1 MARSFPAT
9 GGGGSSRIHPPAPRP
24 SNRPDPERRRQ
35 RMHEREKKPEEE
47 QKPTVKKRALEEGR
61 NFLFDLMAAVIV
73 LLIIIGALFTYTGNW
88 PPLVVVQ
95 SGSME
100 HSEEASSVG
109 VIDTG
114 DLVFVKK
121 MGDVPI
127 VPYYDG
133 NKTGHRTYSSYGDVI
148 IFRPNGNEERTAIIH
163 RAVIWIKFNDTRY
176 DPDNLTGGS
185 FDIPSMGIYNER
197 GKRTIKDYEWPS
209 VRNIEINLGKILSSF
224 SNNYPKTK
232 KHPHSGFI
240 TKGDD
245 NLDIDQTSQFHFDDP
260 WLEPVK
266 EEWVIGKSVGELP
279 WFGIIKL
286 WMEGKEDWHT
296 NSQKNLIISL
306 IVIVLSPFVI
316 DLGIHLISKVG
327 KKEREEPE
335 EELTGRRRLPGSRK
349 KVDHGKRDEPPPRRA
364 PPRRASPGPRRPP
377 SG

>member
-1 MARSFPAT
+1 M
-9 GGGGSSRIHPPAPRP
+9 
-24 SNRPDPERRRQ
+24 
-35 RMHEREKKPEEE
+35 
-47 QKPTVKKRALEEGR
+47 KKRALEEGR

-109 VIDTG
+109 AIDTG

-121 MGDVPI
+121 MGEEHI
-127 VPYYDG
+127 TPYYDG
-133 NKTGHRTYSSYGDVI
+133 TLEDHRTYSSYGDVI
-148 IFRPNGNEERTAIIH
+148 IFRPNGDEERTAIIH
-163 RAVIWIKFNDTRY
+163 RAVIWLEFNETHY
-176 DPDNLTGGS
+176 DPGNLTGGS
-185 FDIPSMGIYNER
+185 YDLPSMGLFNQ
-197 GKRTIKDYEWPS
+197 KNKVSIKDYEWPNF
-209 VRNIEINLGKILSSF
+209 RDIEINLGKILSSF
-224 SNNYPKTK
+224 YNNYPETK
-232 KHPHSGFI
+232 KHPHSGYI

-245 NLDIDQTSQFHFDDP
+245 NNDVDQTSQFHFDDP
-260 WLEPVK
+260 WIEPVK

-316 DLGIHLISKVG
+316 DLGIHLISKVV
-327 KKEREEPE
+327 KKGE
-335 EELTGRRRLPGSRK
+335 EESEDELQGRRRAPGIRK
-349 KVDHGKRDEPPPRRA
+349 KDDPGKKDGPPPRGAPPRRA
-364 PPRRASPGPRRPP
+364 PPGPIRPP
-377 SG
+377 SK